1 MLNRRHIRIKVMQT
15 LYAFNGGESDNFI
28 KDEKFLLQS
37 LDNMYDLHLMMLSLL
52 LEVQKRAE
60 DYLDKSQRKILA
72 TQEEKNPNRKFV
84 NNQVLTILQ
93 EDRALQIEI
102 EKRKVDYWYLDFEY
116 VDIIFKSILDSAL
129 YKEYMSSKIS
139 SFKEDRNF
147 IVDVFTEIIAPN
159 EKLYDYIE
167 DKKLTWL
174 DDLPVVNT
182 GILKLLRKVKE
193 ENKANYFTPKLFKDT
208 EDKEFATNLFKKTLL
223 NKTKFN
229 EEVAVKTKNWDAER
243 IAHLDAILLQMALCE
258 FQKFPSIPV
267 KVTINEYIDIAKE
280 YSTPKS
286 SFFINGILD
295 KIVKEYEDNGSL
307 NKIGRGLM

>member
-15 LYAFNGGESDNFI
+15 LYAFDGGESDDFK

-37 LDNMYDLHLMMLSLL
+37 LDHMYDLHLLLLSLL
-52 LEVQKRAE
+52 IEVQKRAE
-60 DYLDKSQRKILA
+60 DYQDRSQRKILA
-72 TQEEKNPNRKFV
+72 TQEEKNPNRKFI
-84 NNQVLTILQ
+84 NNQVLQILR
-93 EDRALQIEI
+93 EDTALQIEI
-102 EKRKVDYWYLDFEY
+102 EKRKVDNWYLDFEY
-116 VDIIFKSILDSAL
+116 VDIIFKSILESAF
-129 YKEYMSSKIS
+129 YKNYMATNVSD
-139 SFKEDRNF
+139 FKEDKNF
-147 IVDVFTEIIAPN
+147 IIDVFSEIIAPN

-182 GILKLLRKVKE
+182 GILKLMRKLKT
-193 ENKANYFTPKLFKDT
+193 ENKPNYFTPKLFKDT
-208 EDKEFATNLFKKTLL
+208 EDKEFASALFRKSIL
-223 NKTKFN
+223 NRSKFN
-229 EEVAVKTKNWDAER
+229 QEVAAKTTNWDADR
-243 IAHLDAILLQMALCE
+243 IASLDAVLLQMAICE

-295 KIVKEYEDNGSL
+295 KIVKEYEEKGDL